1 MDGYPKVVLTA
12 DEMDEAISLITEGI
26 IKNNSINDLVL
37 VGIHTGGV
45 PLAQRIR
52 ERIRSITG
60 VEVPCGVLDI
70 TLYRDDWTRLSPQPI
85 VKPTVLDF
93 SIEDRAVVLVDDVIF
108 TGRTTRAAMD
118 AIMDFGR
125 PVKLEMAVLVDRNH
139 RELPISANYV
149 GREVETTLDESVN
162 VYLEEVA
169 GRDEVLV
176 EEKAPPQ

>member
-1 MDGYPKVVLTA
+1 MESAL
-12 DEMDEAISLITEGI
+12 SLITEGI
-26 IKNNSINDLVL
+26 MTNNSVNDLVL

-52 ERIRSITG
+52 DKIKGITG

-70 TLYRDDWTRLSPQPI
+70 TLYRDDWTRLSTQPI

-93 SIEDRAVVLVDDVIF
+93 SIEDRVVILVDDVIF

-125 PVKLEMAVLVDRNH
+125 PMRLETAVLVDRNH

-149 GREVETTLDESVN
+149 GREVETTLSESVN
-162 VYLEEVA
+162 VYLEELA

-176 EEKAPPQ
+176 ERAATIQ